1 MKTQSDFMVE
11 FVQADIACGISKA
24 AVIKKASP
32 SIKEDLKDTLNPDGR
47 SFNTKHD
54 AYVAMRDTFLYYAMP
69 MYLELETIP
78 KGYSK
83 SQVICERK
91 TWTQL
96 SDSVRDALGDIRER
110 VRNTSDV
117 CFRRFVSACFEI
129 ESKRGKTEPKA
140 IDEKI
145 ADFFTWLA
153 KKNKAEYAN
162 AIPQS
167 QIDAMQEYVIATL
180 LKRETRITMSDGT
193 SKTGT

>member
-1 MKTQSDFMVE
+1 MKTHSDFMVE

-24 AVIKKASP
+24 AIIKKASP
-32 SIKEDLKDTLNPDGR
+32 SIREDLKDTLNPDGR

-54 AYVAMRDTFLYYAMP
+54 AYVAMRDTFLFYAMP

-83 SQVICERK
+83 AQIICARK
-91 TWTQL
+91 EWTQF
-96 SDSVRDALGDIRER
+96 SDSIRDALGDIRER

>member
-24 AVIKKASP
+24 AIIKKAAP

-54 AYVAMRDTFLYYAMP
+54 AYVAMRDMFLHYAMP

-83 SQVICERK
+83 SQVICDRK
-91 TWTQL
+91 TWSQF
-96 SDSVRDALGDIRER
+96 SDSIRDALGDIRER

-117 CFRRFVSACFEI
+117 CFRRFIAACFEI
-129 ESKRGKTEPKA
+129 ESKRGKTEPKSV
-140 IDEKI
+140 DEKI
-145 ADFFTWLA
+145 TDFFTWLA
-153 KKNKAEYAN
+153 KKNKSEYAN
-162 AIPQS
+162 AIPQARL
-167 QIDAMQEYVIATL
+167 DAMQQDIISAL
-180 LKRETRITMSDGT
+180 LKRV
-193 SKTGT
+193 

>member
-1 MKTQSDFMVE
+1 MALCHSNYERNTHVKTQSDFMVE

-24 AVIKKASP
+24 AIIKKAAP

-54 AYVAMRDTFLYYAMP
+54 AYVAMRDMFLHYAMP
-69 MYLELETIP
+69 MYVELEPIP

-83 SQVICERK
+83 AQIICERK

-117 CFRRFVSACFEI
+117 CFRRFIASCFEI
-129 ESKRGKTEPKA
+129 ESKRGKTEQKP
-140 IDEKI
+140 IDQKI

-162 AIPQS
+162 AIPQA
-167 QIDAMQEYVIATL
+167 QIDAMQEYVITTL
-180 LKRETRITMSDGT
+180 LKRA
-193 SKTGT
+193 

>member
-1 MKTQSDFMVE
+1 MKTQSDYMVE

-24 AVIKKASP
+24 AVIKKAAP
-32 SIKEDLKDTLNPDGR
+32 SIKDDLKDALKSDGR

-54 AYVAMRDTFLYYAMP
+54 AYVAMRDTFLHYAMP

-78 KGYSK
+78 KGHSK
-83 SQVICERK
+83 AQVLCERK
-91 TWTQL
+91 AWTQL

-117 CFRRFVSACFEI
+117 CFRRFISACFEI
-129 ESKRGKTEPKA
+129 ESNRGKTEPKA

-153 KKNKAEYAN
+153 KKNKSEYAN
-162 AIPQS
+162 AIPQARL
-167 QIDAMQEYVIATL
+167 DAMQQDIIAAL
-180 LKRETRITMSDGT
+180 LKRA
-193 SKTGT
+193 